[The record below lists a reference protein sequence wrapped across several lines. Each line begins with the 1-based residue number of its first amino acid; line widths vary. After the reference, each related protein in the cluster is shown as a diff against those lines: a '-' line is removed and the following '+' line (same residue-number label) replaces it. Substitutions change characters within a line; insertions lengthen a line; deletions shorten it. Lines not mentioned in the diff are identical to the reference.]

1 MNKPDVKRLVLS
13 AMFVAIGFLLPF
25 LTGQL
30 AQLGSMLS
38 PMHIPVLLC
47 GFVCGPF
54 WGLAVGVITPLLRSV
69 ALGMPPL
76 FPVAVAM
83 AFELAAY
90 GALAGLLYE
99 KLPRK
104 PISVVAALVIA
115 MLLGRVVWGL
125 AMFVLMGLSGGAFT
139 FDRFLAGAFLNAWPG
154 IILHIVV
161 IPAIVFALVRARF
174 IPLK

>member
-38 PMHIPVLLC
+38 PMHIPVLLA

-54 WGLAVGVITPLLRSV
+54 WGLVVGVVTPLLRSV
-69 ALGMPPL
+69 VLGMPPL

-83 AFELAAY
+83 AFELATY
-90 GALAGLLYE
+90 GLVAGLLYE
-99 KLPRK
+99 RLPRK
-104 PISVVAALVIA
+104 PLNVIVALVIA
-115 MLLGRVVWGL
+115 MLVGRVVWGL

-139 FDRFLAGAFLNAWPG
+139 FDRFLAGAFINAWPG

-161 IPAIVFALVRARF
+161 IPPIVLALERARF